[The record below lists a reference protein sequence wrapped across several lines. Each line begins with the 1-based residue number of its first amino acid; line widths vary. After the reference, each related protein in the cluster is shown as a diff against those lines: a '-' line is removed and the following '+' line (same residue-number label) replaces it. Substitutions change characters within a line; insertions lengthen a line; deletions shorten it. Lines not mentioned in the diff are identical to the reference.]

1 MLADPRGVRRA
12 TGIIPD
18 VNPQSLPWNQA
29 EGDDVV
35 IRESTRSRRLMLR
48 VHETAQVEV
57 VVPVGTPLR
66 LVQQFVGS
74 HLDWIA
80 TRVARAKAKARPA
93 DPFPPAAIDLVAL
106 GEQWTIELQEG
117 DGPASVRERDG
128 ERLLLSGVAD
138 VAARRA
144 ALRRWVLRRAQAVL
158 PEWLGEIAALHGF
171 RFSEVSIRLQRTRWG
186 SCSAKGG
193 ISLNAALLFQRPDV
207 LRYLFVHELAHT
219 RHLNHSRR
227 FWSLVAQCE
236 PGYRELDAQLRRGW
250 RNVPD
255 WLRPQRKVMP

>member
-1 MLADPRGVRRA
+1 
-12 TGIIPD
+12 
-18 VNPQSLPWNQA
+18 VNPQRLPWNPA
-29 EGDDVV
+29 DGDDVV

-48 VHETAQVEV
+48 VHETSQVEV

-80 TRVARAKAKARPA
+80 TRVARARARARPA
-93 DPFPPAAIDLVAL
+93 EVFPPPTIDLVAL
-106 GEQWTIELQEG
+106 GEHWRLESLEG
-117 DGPASVRERDG
+117 PGPATVREREG
-128 ERLLLSGVAD
+128 ERLLLTGSAD
-138 VAARRA
+138 TEARRA

-158 PEWLGEIAALHGF
+158 PDWLGEIAALHGF
-171 RFSEVSIRLQRTRWG
+171 RHAAVSIRLQRSRWG
-186 SCSAKGG
+186 SCSAKGD

-219 RHLNHSRR
+219 KHLNHSRR
-227 FWSLVAQCE
+227 FWSLVAACE
-236 PGYRELDAQLRRGW
+236 PGFRELDAQLRQGW

-255 WLRPQRKVMP
+255 WLRPQRKVNP